1 MKQSSNLEYF
11 LIYRAL
17 ASMKLLGLL
26 VLLSTSIVAQT
37 DFSGTW
43 QGAMIRD
50 GYKLEQGTMVY
61 ATFQINKGNLEGKF
75 RDEIYNTEYFAVK
88 KAKGSIHQN
97 TLKFKQYVI
106 EKKKNSTKS
115 NWCNVEGDLTYTDS
129 TGYLIGRYSSPDCK
143 GNTGKIILYRS
154 KLTFS
159 TSDTSSASAMWFD
172 RFVKDFT
179 KGYAA
184 PEIRERERDQFV
196 FQPVYFDYD
205 EALIRP
211 EYEDFLNKMVRVV
224 EGHTDL
230 RILVT
235 GHTDADGSDE
245 YNVDLSRRRA
255 QALIDFFV
263 SKGLAAD
270 RIQID
275 FKGESQPI
283 DNNLTPEGKQRNRRV
298 DFSFI

>member
-11 LIYRAL
+11 LIYSAL

-26 VLLSTSIVAQT
+26 LLFCTPLVAQT
-37 DFSGTW
+37 NFSGTW
-43 QGAMIRD
+43 QGVMVRD
-50 GYKLEQGTMVY
+50 GYKLEQGTLVY
-61 ATFQINKGNLEGKF
+61 ASFQVNKNNLEGKF
-75 RDEIYNTEYFAVK
+75 RDEIYNSVYFAVK
-88 KAKGSIHQN
+88 KAKGTVNQN
-97 TLKFKQYVI
+97 SLKFKQYVI

-115 NWCNVEGDLTYTDS
+115 NWCNVEGELTYTDS
-129 TGYLIGRYSSPDCK
+129 TGYLIGRYSSSDCK
-143 GNTGKIILYRS
+143 GNSGKIIFYRS
-154 KLTFS
+154 KLPFS
-159 TSDTSSASAMWFD
+159 ATDTSPASAMWFD
-172 RFVKDFT
+172 RFVQDFT

-184 PEIRERERDQFV
+184 PEIRERERDQFI
-196 FQPVYFDYD
+196 FQPVFFDYD
-205 EALIRP
+205 EAFIRP
-211 EYEDFLNKMVRVV
+211 EYESFLNKMVRVV
-224 EGHTDL
+224 EGHSDL

-245 YNVDLSRRRA
+245 YNVDLSKRRA